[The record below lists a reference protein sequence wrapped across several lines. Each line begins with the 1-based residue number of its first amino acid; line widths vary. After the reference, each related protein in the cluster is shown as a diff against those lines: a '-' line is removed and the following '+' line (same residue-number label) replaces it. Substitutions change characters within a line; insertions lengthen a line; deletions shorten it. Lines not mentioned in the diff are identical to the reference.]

1 MTTVIPAYN
10 EAKFIVNALNSLAS
24 QLRPPDRVI
33 VVDDCSTDNTC
44 EVVRN
49 YDKIPC
55 ELIVNERNLG
65 AYSNLN
71 RVLEFAKET
80 EYFHILCPD
89 DALKPTFIRD
99 TLSILEGDP
108 TFSTA
113 WCKYDLINEQGKI
126 IKVMGD
132 ERSSFT
138 MLSRKQFLRQVCEI
152 LPMNLIG
159 LMIRSNYNPLPC
171 RFHMDE
177 FPAWGD
183 HVFNAE
189 WSEHAPVIR
198 MTNQALV
205 FCRSHAG
212 SYGASMSLDVNRTI
226 TDEWRAMKY
235 MADMIPENS
244 TFRFIRRQKLKCLFA
259 VRSTIKWKE
268 IQDTCPSNAN
278 RMMATTKK
286 LIPLPH
292 FWAGRMA
299 LWLYSFWK
307 QPHFPHPAV
316 NRRSK

>member
-1 MTTVIPAYN
+1 MPAYN
-10 EAKFIVNALNSLAS
+10 EAKFIVDALNSLAS

-33 VVDDCSTDNTC
+33 VIDDCSTDNTRDI
-44 EVVRN
+44 VLN
-49 YDKIPC
+49 YDKIHC
-55 ELIVNERNLG
+55 DLIVNEQNLG

-89 DALKPTFIRD
+89 DMLKPTFIRD
-99 TLSILEGDP
+99 TVSLLERDP

-113 WCKYDLINEQGKI
+113 WCKYDLIDEQGKI

-132 ERSSFT
+132 ERASFT
-138 MLSRKQFLRQVCEI
+138 VLSRKQYLRRVCEI

-159 LMIRSNYNPLPC
+159 LMIKSNYNQLPC
-171 RFHMDE
+171 QFHME
-177 FPAWGD
+177 EYPAWGD

-235 MADMIPENS
+235 MADMIPETS
-244 TFRFIRRQKLKCLFA
+244 LLRFIRHQKLKCLFV

-268 IQDTCPSNAN
+268 IRDSCPSEADQI
-278 RMMATTKK
+278 MVTTRK
-286 LIPLPH
+286 LTSFLH
-292 FWAGRMA
+292 FWAGRVA
-299 LWLYSFWK
+299 LWLYSLWK
-307 QPHFPHPAV
+307 RPHFPHPAAD
-316 NRRSK
+316 RHSE